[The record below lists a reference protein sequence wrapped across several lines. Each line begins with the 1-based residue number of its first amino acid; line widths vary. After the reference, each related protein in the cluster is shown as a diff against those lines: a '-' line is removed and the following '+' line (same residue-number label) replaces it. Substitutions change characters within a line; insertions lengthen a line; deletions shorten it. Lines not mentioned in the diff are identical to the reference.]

1 MQRKGSFFEMTQ
13 TTSKNVKA
21 IALLSGGLD
30 STLAVK
36 LIRDQGIDVL
46 AVNFFSPFCTCNR
59 PGRCEAKEASEKLD
73 VPLRRIG
80 LGREYIEMLKS
91 PNYGYGKNMNPCLD
105 CRIMTFSKAREIME
119 EIGAD
124 FVFTG
129 EVLGQRPMSQR
140 RDAMRIVERDSGLDG
155 RLVRPLSAKLMKPTI
170 PEKEGLV
177 DREKL
182 LAIQGRSRRA
192 QMQLAEDFGVE
203 DYACPAGGCLL
214 TDKGFA
220 NRLRDLFK
228 HGEDS
233 LYDIN
238 LLKVGRHFR
247 FTTGQKV
254 IVGRDEKENE
264 KLNALAREEDL
275 KFSAKEHGSP
285 LVLLRRSRAHR
296 AMERAAAICA
306 RYSSGRHQAEV
317 IVQYWFDSQDP
328 TGTLRVRPIQDRV
341 LKRYLI

>member
-1 MQRKGSFFEMTQ
+1 MTR
-13 TTSKNVKA
+13 TTSKKVKA

-30 STLAVK
+30 STLAIK
-36 LIRDQGIDVL
+36 LISDQGIDVL

-59 PGRCEAKEASEKLD
+59 PGRCEAKEVSDKLK

-91 PNYGYGKNMNPCLD
+91 PKYGYGKNMNPCLD
-105 CRIMTFSKAREIME
+105 CRIMTFTKARQIME
-119 EIGAD
+119 ETGAD
-124 FVFTG
+124 FVFSG

-155 RLVRPLSAKLMKPTI
+155 RLLRPLSAKLMKPTI
-170 PEKEGLV
+170 PEEEGLI
-177 DREKL
+177 DREKF
-182 LAIQGRSRRA
+182 LAIQGRSRKV
-192 QMQLAEDFGVE
+192 QMKLAENSGID

-220 NRLRDLFK
+220 DRLRDLFE

-238 LLKVGRHFR
+238 LLKIGRHFR
-247 FTTGQKV
+247 LPTGQK
-254 IVGRDEKENE
+254 IIAGRNEDENE
-264 KLNALAREEDL
+264 HLNALAKEEDL

-285 LVLLRRSRAHR
+285 IVVLRRSRAR
-296 AMERAAAICA
+296 KIMERAAAICA

-317 IVQYWFDSQDP
+317 AVLYWFDSQDP
-328 TGTLRVRPIQDRV
+328 TGTLRVRPIKDQV

>member
-1 MQRKGSFFEMTQ
+1 MTH
-13 TTSKNVKA
+13 TTSKQVKA

-30 STLAVK
+30 STLAIK

-59 PGRCEAKEASEKLD
+59 PGRCEAKEVSEKLD

-91 PNYGYGKNMNPCLD
+91 PKYGYGKNMNPCLD
-105 CRIMTFSKAREIME
+105 CRIMTFTKAREIME
-119 EIGAD
+119 ETGAD

-140 RDAMRIVERDSGLDG
+140 RDAMRIVERDSGLEG
-155 RLVRPLSAKLMKPTI
+155 RLLRPLSAKLMKSTI
-170 PEKEGLV
+170 PEERGLV

-182 LAIQGRSRRA
+182 LDIQGRSRKV
-192 QMQLAEDFGVE
+192 QMQLAEDFGLE

-220 NRLRDLFK
+220 NRLRDLFE

-238 LLKVGRHFR
+238 LLKIGRHFR
-247 FTTGQKV
+247 LPTGQK
-254 IVGRDEKENE
+254 IIAGRNEEENSNLDAVA
-264 KLNALAREEDL
+264 KEEDF
-275 KFSAKEHGSP
+275 KFSAEEFGSP
-285 LVLLRRSRAHR
+285 LVILRQSRAR
-296 AMERAAAICA
+296 TAMERAAAICA
-306 RYSSGRHQAEV
+306 RYSSGRHQPEV
-317 IVQYWFDSQDP
+317 IVQYWCDSQDP
-328 TGTLRVRPIQDRV
+328 KGRLTVVPIQDRV